1 MFIVDKEAGNRAR
14 QQLEALATAIG
25 LECDASLASYVG
37 DGSSLRPF
45 LTVDQA
51 RRAQETQPTR
61 AIQIIMYGTGTINPA
76 VQPTQPTPRQ
86 QDIIDAARRCY
97 SPPVSLIGNGSVF
110 KDATEKLAPPVL
122 TGDRATETA
131 EHEAVQPPPSNR
143 WPGDQPLDSDT
154 LKELGYGSAGT

>member
-1 MFIVDKEAGNRAR
+1 VFIVDKEAGNRAR

-76 VQPTQPTPRQ
+76 IQPAPTPQQ
-86 QDIIDAARRCY
+86 QDIIDCAKRCY
-97 SPPVSLIGNGSVF
+97 PESAI
-110 KDATEKLAPPVL
+110 
-122 TGDRATETA
+122 ETA
-131 EHEAVQPPPSNR
+131 ESEALSFPVKLR
-143 WPGDQPLDSDT
+143 AADD
-154 LKELGYGSAGT
+154 AA